1 MLEHWIQP
9 LVHSFSQEEY
19 QSGDRIGRNLTA
31 VNAGNVPPKG
41 RGVALIGADSRWT
54 KHVRRHLYK
63 FTHRMSDIGVYDLG
77 NLRRTDPDFV
87 TGPVHE
93 LMSSGV
99 CPVIIGGHA
108 SLIKAVRQGFIV
120 QRKPFRPVLMHES
133 IPDHLSDIPDKT
145 TVIGVQ
151 QHLVPKQLPE
161 HVRTMHLSHT
171 RATLSDADTHIRESN
186 CTLFD
191 LSAMSATDVPSQR
204 SLSTSGLNIEEG
216 CLLMRSAGLHAQ
228 TNAVLITGHDPMSLQ
243 LDQSAN
249 VVAQMIW
256 YFLEAYNQCIYEHPL
271 ESSHCTTYA
280 MHLDD
285 YDTDLK
291 FYKSEKTGR
300 WWVQFLPINL

>member
-1 MLEHWIQP
+1 
-9 LVHSFSQEEY
+9 
-19 QSGDRIGRNLTA
+19 
-31 VNAGNVPPKG
+31 
-41 RGVALIGADSRWT
+41 
-54 KHVRRHLYK
+54 
-63 FTHRMSDIGVYDLG
+63 
-77 NLRRTDPDFV
+77 
-87 TGPVHE
+87 
-93 LMSSGV
+93 
-99 CPVIIGGHA
+99 
-108 SLIKAVRQGFIV
+108 
-120 QRKPFRPVLMHES
+120 
-133 IPDHLSDIPDKT
+133 
-145 TVIGVQ
+145 
-151 QHLVPKQLPE
+151 
-161 HVRTMHLSHT
+161 
-171 RATLSDADTHIRESN
+171 
-186 CTLFD
+186 
-191 LSAMSATDVPSQR
+191 MSATDVPSQR

-300 WWVQFLPINL
+300 WWVQFLPGGERTLFPCTYGDYQSAVNGEVSERLLTCAHASLEGIGQ